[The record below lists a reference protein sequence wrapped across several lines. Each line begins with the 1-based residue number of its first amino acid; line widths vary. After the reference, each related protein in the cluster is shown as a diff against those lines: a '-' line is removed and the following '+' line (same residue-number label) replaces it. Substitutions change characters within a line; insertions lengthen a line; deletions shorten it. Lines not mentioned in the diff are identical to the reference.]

1 MAENE
6 GGGNSSP
13 YAGLVEKIAA
23 NLDADWQ
30 EVQHQR
36 SNELQQ
42 WREYANMLKG
52 QDAQTDAKQ
61 RGNDTRDWN
70 YAAAGEHWGGV
81 KAASNTQKAENATWS
96 ATRKDDREAA
106 KNVQSASRGRA
117 R

>member
-23 NLDADWQ
+23 NLNADWQ
-30 EVQHQR
+30 EVQHR
-36 SNELQQ
+36 RANEAQQ
-42 WREYANMLKG
+42 WRDYANMLKG
-52 QDAQTDAKQ
+52 QDALADGQQ
-61 RGNDTRDWN
+61 RGAETRDGN
-70 YAAAGEHWGGV
+70 YAAAGEHWRGA

-106 KNVQSASRGRA
+106 KDVQSASRGRV